1 MANRIKMAM
10 KQAILVLSEQGWSY
24 RAISRRLGVHRET
37 VSKHVRAA
45 QTAAAP
51 RSTNAPSAPSVPRSA
66 GADSGR

>member
-24 RAISRRLGVHRET
+24 RAIARRLGVHRET

-45 QTAAAP
+45 QAAAAAWAENVGVIEELVTVHGFP
-51 RSTNAPSAPSVPRSA
+51 
-66 GADSGR
+66 